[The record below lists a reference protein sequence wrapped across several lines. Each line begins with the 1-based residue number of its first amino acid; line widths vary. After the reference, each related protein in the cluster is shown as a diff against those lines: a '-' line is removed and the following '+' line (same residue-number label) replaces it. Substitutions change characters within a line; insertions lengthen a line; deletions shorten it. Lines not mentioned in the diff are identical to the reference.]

1 MLKPGDKVICIYNT
15 VLDHLTY
22 GKEYIVYKETT
33 DDIVCIYNDNLRYST
48 YSRNR
53 FMTLKDFR
61 KEKILKIQRS
71 SVE

>member
-33 DDIVCIYNDNLRYST
+33 DDIVCIYNDN
-48 YSRNR
+48 
-53 FMTLKDFR
+53 TLKFNIFL
-61 KEKILKIQRS
+61 KTISILNCVYLVWNLVGVK
-71 SVE
+71 SV